1 VKLLTKVHIKRTA
14 RLHPDWTEGQLL
26 DDIQRWAD
34 LAGPF
39 ADAVSLEDVREAVA
53 SMRENQERQEKFW

>member
-1 VKLLTKVHIKRTA
+1 MRLLTKVHIKRTK

-39 ADAVSLEDVREAVA
+39 PDTVTPEDVREAVA
-53 SMRENQERQEKFW
+53 SMTENQERQEKFW